1 MTTKEINERELA
13 LAILLEIE
21 KGEKSHIAL
30 RQVLEKYQYLGKQER
45 AFLTRLTEGT
55 VERQMELDYIINQFS
70 KVKTK
75 KMKPVIRNLL
85 RLAVYQ
91 MKYMDNVPDS
101 AACNES
107 VKLAVK
113 KGFGSLRGFVNGVL
127 RNISRNLD
135 QVIYPDPE
143 KDAAEYLS
151 VKWSMPLWIVELWM
165 KDFGKEKTE
174 EIVAGFYEERPTTIR
189 VNEAQITKEEL
200 ADKLAAEGVTVE
212 EHPFLDAALLIS
224 GYDYLG
230 ALDSFVEGDF
240 QVQDASSI
248 QVAESAGI
256 KAGDYIIDICAAP
269 GGKALHAAQ
278 ILAACE
284 NVDGSGAGT
293 CGESACGADGS
304 QNPECA
310 GKRGHVEARDL
321 TEYKVD
327 LIWDNID
334 RMGFD
339 NIEAVQMDATVYDA
353 DSEEKADV
361 LIADLPC
368 SGLGVLAK
376 KTDLKYKM
384 NEAAEGELVQ
394 LQRTILQTVHS
405 YVKPGGTLIYS
416 TCTVCKA
423 ENTENAAWFAENFP
437 EFTLEWEK
445 QMFPSQVS
453 DGFYIAKFN
462 RRRA

>member
-1 MTTKEINERELA
+1 MTTKDINERELA

-30 RQVLEKYQYLGKQER
+30 RQVLEKYQYISKQER
-45 AFLTRLTEGT
+45 SFLTRLTEGT
-55 VERQMELDYIINQFS
+55 VERQIELDYIINQFS

-107 VKLAVK
+107 VKIAVK

-135 QVIYPDPE
+135 QVTYPDPE
-143 KDAAEYLS
+143 KNAAEYLS

-165 KDFGKEKTE
+165 TDFGKEKTE
-174 EIVAGFYEERPTTIR
+174 EIIGGFYEERPTTIR
-189 VNEAQITKEEL
+189 VNEAQITKKEL
-200 ADKLAAEGVTVE
+200 VEKLVSEGVTVE
-212 EHPFLDAALLIS
+212 AHPFLDSALLIS

-230 ALDSFVEGDF
+230 ALDSFEDGDF

-248 QVAESAGI
+248 QAAESAGI
-256 KAGDYIIDICAAP
+256 KAGDYVIDVCAAP

-278 ILAACE
+278 IL
-284 NVDGSGAGT
+284 NGS
-293 CGESACGADGS
+293 
-304 QNPECA
+304 
-310 GKRGHVEARDL
+310 GHVEARDL
-321 TEYKVD
+321 TEYKVG

-334 RMGFD
+334 RMGFE

-361 LIADLPC
+361 VIADLPC

-376 KTDLKYKM
+376 KTDIKYKM
-384 NEAAEGELVQ
+384 NADTERELVQ
-394 LQRTILQTVHS
+394 LQREILKTVHS

-423 ENTENAAWFAENFP
+423 ENTENAKWFAEHFP
-437 EFTLEWEK
+437 EFTMEWEK
-445 QMFPSQVS
+445 QMFPSHVS

-462 RRRA
+462 RRSK